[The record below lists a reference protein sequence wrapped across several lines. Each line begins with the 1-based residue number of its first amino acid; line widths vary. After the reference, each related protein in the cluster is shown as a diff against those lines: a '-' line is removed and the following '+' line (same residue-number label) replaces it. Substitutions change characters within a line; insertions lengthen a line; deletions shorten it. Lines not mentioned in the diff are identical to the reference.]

1 MLGWC
6 VSRESPSARLLIQF
20 GLGLGAPCGPLCGHS
35 VICRPPA
42 PTPPAPAEVEAASVA
57 GGPAAA
63 AHHPGRTPRT
73 RRAGRTHVNPAVE
86 PTPADLATEAVLTLF

>member
-1 MLGWC
+1 MKVQRAEEFARCAVAL
-6 VSRESPSARLLIQF
+6 SLALRETSK
-20 GLGLGAPCGPLCGHS
+20 GGGPL
-35 VICRPPA
+35 
-42 PTPPAPAEVEAASVA
+42 APAEVEAASVA